1 MIPLF
6 VGYAVI
12 VWYLAARYRRTLLAY
27 ACAMSGVVL
36 LVTLGYAH
44 WVVGRFHPELFIQ
57 GMQILLYPY
66 TIVVGAVGVF
76 IASMPRRAE
85 PGCCPSCG
93 YNLLGL
99 ESPKATCPECGGP
112 CETDRVRY
120 RPSGTERG
128 DLRAPDVSRVSAADP
143 ADGRPGQQHQP
154 GHDTQQDPADR

>member
-27 ACAMSGVVL
+27 ACALSGVAL

-76 IASMPRRAE
+76 IASMPHRVE
-85 PGCCPSCG
+85 PGCCPACG
-93 YNLLGL
+93 YDLRGL
-99 ESPKATCPECGGP
+99 ESPRATCPECGGP
-112 CETDRVRY
+112 CETERVKY
-120 RPSGTERG
+120 RPSGTERD
-128 DLRAPDVSRVSAADP
+128 DLRSQDFRRVSAADA
-143 ADGRPGQQHQP
+143 ADGGAGQQHKP
-154 GHDTQQDPADR
+154 RHDAQQDPADR